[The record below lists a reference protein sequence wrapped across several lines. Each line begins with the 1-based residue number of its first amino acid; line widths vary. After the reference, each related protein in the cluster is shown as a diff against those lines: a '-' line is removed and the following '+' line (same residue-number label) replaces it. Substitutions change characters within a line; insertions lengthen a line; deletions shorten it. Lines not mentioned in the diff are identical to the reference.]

1 MTNPTEKSQRLAD
14 WHELLSGT
22 LIGGSLDAWHRALR
36 HEVDQMK
43 AAGLID
49 GGEAH
54 ELRELADAAHSHHV
68 EDALTRELNQ

>member
-1 MTNPTEKSQRLAD
+1 
-14 WHELLSGT
+14 
-22 LIGGSLDAWHRALR
+22 
-36 HEVDQMK
+36 MK

-54 ELRELADAAHSHHV
+54 ELRELAVAAHSHHV